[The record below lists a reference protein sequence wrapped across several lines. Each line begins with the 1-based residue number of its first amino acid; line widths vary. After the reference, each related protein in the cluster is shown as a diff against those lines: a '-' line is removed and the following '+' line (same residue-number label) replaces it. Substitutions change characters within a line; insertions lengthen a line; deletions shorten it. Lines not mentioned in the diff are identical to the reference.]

1 MKERM
6 YEVIMKETGG
16 SHVYIHYGIY
26 KNVAQVRASAAG
38 NGEIIRIKD
47 VTNDYPL
54 SNHKLFL
61 ALKDSFGT
69 IEANAI
75 CNFLNDNYSNMT

>member
-1 MKERM
+1 MKGRM
-6 YEVIMKETGG
+6 YEVIMKETDGT
-16 SHVYIHYGIY
+16 HVYTHYGIY
-26 KNVAQVRASAAG
+26 ESVAKVKAAAKG

-75 CNFLNDNYSNMT
+75 YNFLNDNYSNMA